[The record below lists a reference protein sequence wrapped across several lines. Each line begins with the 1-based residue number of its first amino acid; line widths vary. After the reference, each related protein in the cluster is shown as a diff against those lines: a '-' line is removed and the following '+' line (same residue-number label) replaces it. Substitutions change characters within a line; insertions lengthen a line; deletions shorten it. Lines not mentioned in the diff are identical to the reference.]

1 MEKSDM
7 SDMRKLME
15 AVELNEFDMEASE
28 AVHELEDI
36 KQQIANL
43 LDEAKQVLRSVGNEG
58 VSERARRTWLA
69 HMTTALSNDHEWMG
83 RDMNTM
89 QDTIEELYQM
99 NDESGEE
106 Y

>member
-1 MEKSDM
+1 
-7 SDMRKLME
+7 MRKLME
-15 AVELNEFDMEASE
+15 SVETLNEFDVDAHE

-36 KQQIANL
+36 KTQMEQL
-43 LDEAKQVLRSVGNEG
+43 LGEAKSILRTVGDENIA
-58 VSERARRTWLA
+58 ERARRTWLA

-89 QDTIEELYQM
+89 QDTIEELYQV
-99 NDESGEE
+99 NDQQDEE